1 MEIKNNYP
9 DIIED
14 FAVEKA
20 LKKVER
26 LCQEFYKAE
35 AKYVVIKILSN
46 GAIAEGIR
54 KYWKEASECDEGL
67 EKEKLKGYLADCMET
82 YSKSLERLFYPID
95 EEAKVIRFNDKQRRR
110 ALTV

>member
-46 GAIAEGIR
+46 GAIE
-54 KYWKEASECDEGL
+54 EASECDEGL